1 MSTEQSLERMGHAFC
16 AQAHTARLIQ
26 KLAVMLGEG
35 VQTLDDEKTLLLCIE
50 ALAERAGMLADL
62 QVMACGL
69 PAVRGGVSEWV
80 LPGIGRQSTGLG

>member
-1 MSTEQSLERMGHAFC
+1 MSADPNIERMGHAFGV
-16 AQAHTARLIQ
+16 QAHTAHLIQ

-80 LPGIGRQSTGLG
+80 LPGRGRQSTEVG